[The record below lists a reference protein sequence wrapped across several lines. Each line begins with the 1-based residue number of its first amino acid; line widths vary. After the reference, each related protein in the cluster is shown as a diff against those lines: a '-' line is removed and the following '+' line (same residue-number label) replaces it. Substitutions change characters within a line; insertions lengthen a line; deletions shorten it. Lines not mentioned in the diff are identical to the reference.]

1 MSRRSPVYSICFPR
15 VDWTSPG
22 AICHPPFTARDFGK
36 EVCWAARAA
45 SRAWADGTA
54 LRLNQ
59 DDQAVA
65 FRLAVLDK
73 VLEWNLQDLIAR
85 IRTTPRPSRTFEEWS
100 ESTDQ
105 YIRKAYSL
113 AVPAAAEKGIT
124 VLPLEAILPF
134 LRHAMRECL
143 TYHDADYGGELAGE
157 PQLNES
163 TLVPFTSKMTGFT
176 VYRCV
181 DLHDPHFARS
191 KLVVKHYPGQP
202 PIGPLPLPPKLEEA
216 EVIICEP
223 ATSASA
229 TSAPHASL
237 TPKAARTRDS
247 SPTPTPTPKA
257 AARVLH
263 GSPTPKAAPKPSHRL
278 PTLLPKSLPTPEYP
292 SSFPRTDWKL
302 LGAIGLPPFTAAE
315 LGREVRWAAR
325 AASRAWADGTIV
337 DLDPVYQGL
346 AFRLSVLDKVFEWNL
361 MDLLARANAFP
372 TPPRT
377 FAEWSDAI
385 EKHIISAYSLAVPAA
400 AIAGLPAPSLESI
413 YPFLRA
419 ATRQCFSCYDAD
431 DWEGRKGERR
441 LTEAELQPFTSKMT
455 GFTVHGIVP
464 LYDSPYVRSRVVVKH
479 HPGHPPIGPL
489 PLPPTAEGEE
499 VVFYQFPAPEGLP
512 MQTPEA
518 VSPTGQSSS
527 APKAST

>member
-1 MSRRSPVYSICFPR
+1 
-15 VDWTSPG
+15 
-22 AICHPPFTARDFGK
+22 
-36 EVCWAARAA
+36 
-45 SRAWADGTA
+45 
-54 LRLNQ
+54 
-59 DDQAVA
+59 
-65 FRLAVLDK
+65 
-73 VLEWNLQDLIAR
+73 
-85 IRTTPRPSRTFEEWS
+85 
-100 ESTDQ
+100 
-105 YIRKAYSL
+105 
-113 AVPAAAEKGIT
+113 
-124 VLPLEAILPF
+124 
-134 LRHAMRECL
+134 MRECL

-223 ATSASA
+223 ATSAPA

-346 AFRLSVLDKVFEWNL
+346 AFRLSVLDKVFEW
-361 MDLLARANAFP
+361 
-372 TPPRT
+372 
-377 FAEWSDAI
+377 
-385 EKHIISAYSLAVPAA
+385 
-400 AIAGLPAPSLESI
+400 
-413 YPFLRA
+413 
-419 ATRQCFSCYDAD
+419 
-431 DWEGRKGERR
+431 
-441 LTEAELQPFTSKMT
+441 
-455 GFTVHGIVP
+455 
-464 LYDSPYVRSRVVVKH
+464 
-479 HPGHPPIGPL
+479 
-489 PLPPTAEGEE
+489 
-499 VVFYQFPAPEGLP
+499 
-512 MQTPEA
+512 
-518 VSPTGQSSS
+518 
-527 APKAST
+527 